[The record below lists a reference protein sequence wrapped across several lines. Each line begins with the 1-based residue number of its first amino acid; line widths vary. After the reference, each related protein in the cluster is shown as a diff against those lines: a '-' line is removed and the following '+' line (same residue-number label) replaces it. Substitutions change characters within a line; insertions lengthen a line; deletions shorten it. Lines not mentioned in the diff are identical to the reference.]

1 MGYST
6 PTKYVKQIKKINDQ
20 LIQKPNNVSLLAQS
34 SALMRGFHVHRDDSF
49 PYAMNTNQYWS
60 GFYSTRPQFKR
71 LVKFTSTRFHSSLMM
86 SSLEAI
92 KKDSPH
98 MLFVIN
104 QQAKIL
110 DQLGTIQLH
119 DSITGTLMKRT
130 SEDYFLRAHKANN
143 DTELLNTKVL
153 SSYLQQYYN
162 ISVQKLDSTI
172 LSR

>member
-1 MGYST
+1 
-6 PTKYVKQIKKINDQ
+6 
-20 LIQKPNNVSLLAQS
+20 
-34 SALMRGFHVHRDDSF
+34 MRGFHVHRDDSF

-110 DQLGTIQLH
+110 DQLGTIQHH
-119 DSITGTLMKRT
+119 DSITGTSIR
-130 SEDYFLRAHKANN
+130 
-143 DTELLNTKVL
+143 ELLKTIFCELRKL
-153 SSYLQQYYN
+153 STTQNIWTPKSWAHTCNN
-162 ISVQKLDSTI
+162 ISISLFRSSIPPFLQEKCTI
-172 LSR
+172 KPILHISWQRNSLWLFRTLLGRYIKESLR